1 MESACQPA
9 VIYLH
14 RTHTNQPSSS
24 PSPPNRSRHC
34 RSLQRLHLELPPPQ
48 VPLAAAAEAVARAAA
63 GEPWAVAP
71 GPAEGAECPPVDGF
85 LLKLLAQ
92 VRAS

>member
-1 MESACQPA
+1 MPA
-9 VIYLH
+9 SLPSLH
-14 RTHTNQPSSS
+14 HTRGGSSLS
-24 PSPPNRSRHC
+24 PLQNRSRHC
-34 RSLQRLHLELPPPQ
+34 CSLQRLHLELPPPQ

-63 GEPWAVAP
+63 GEPWAAAP

-92 VRAS
+92 VRTS